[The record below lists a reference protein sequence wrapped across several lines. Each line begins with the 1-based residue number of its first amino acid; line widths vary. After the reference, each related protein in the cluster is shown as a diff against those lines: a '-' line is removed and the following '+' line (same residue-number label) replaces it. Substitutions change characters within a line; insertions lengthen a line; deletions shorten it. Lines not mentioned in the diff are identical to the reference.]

1 MELNMELLQPL
12 DLINNCL
19 ITLPNTDTSFL
30 NPTSINVAMNCASY
44 MILSIVISLIALKL
58 LFFKFVNLNINIIAL
73 SLFIGTT
80 IGFLSFPYHLNNA
93 MKPYQQALDIAL
105 PTVRTVND
113 PILNSVFVKG
123 SYTLSEYGSLA
134 KKYNERS
141 EVIKSFAIK
150 NSCK

>member
-1 MELNMELLQPL
+1 MELLQPL

-58 LFFKFVNLNINIIAL
+58 LTFKFVNLNINIIAL

-80 IGFLSFPYHLNNA
+80 IGFLSFPYHL
-93 MKPYQQALDIAL
+93 
-105 PTVRTVND
+105 
-113 PILNSVFVKG
+113 
-123 SYTLSEYGSLA
+123 
-134 KKYNERS
+134 
-141 EVIKSFAIK
+141 
-150 NSCK
+150 

>member
-1 MELNMELLQPL
+1 MQQ
-12 DLINNCL
+12 
-19 ITLPNTDTSFL
+19 
-30 NPTSINVAMNCASY
+30 
-44 MILSIVISLIALKL
+44 SL
-58 LFFKFVNLNINIIAL
+58 IAL